1 MYLLN
6 LSALPRQAF
15 MHGFWKGLAAP
26 IMIFSEWRAP
36 DLPTIAAVEAPRA
49 VPTQQ
54 VLAADWYRIGTDLAN
69 VVSVHGNAPQTTRP
83 SSGAKRH
90 RKRR

>member
-15 MHGFWKGLAAP
+15 MHGFLKGLAAP
-26 IMIFSEWRAP
+26 IMIFSDWRAP
-36 DLPTIAAVEAPRA
+36 DLPTIPAVEAPRA

-54 VLAADWYRIGTDLAN
+54 VLAADWHRIGADLAN
-69 VVSVHGNAPQTTRP
+69 VVSAHGNAQQTTR
-83 SSGAKRH
+83 SSSSKRH